1 MADSSAV
8 ISTIEAQFAS
18 KVANALDAEGKF
30 VLLSGDSGSG
40 RTTECEQVSSMLE
53 PRYQTIFLPCTRDQ
67 DPRQLRELF
76 LQQLLPGSK
85 WDLSLNLPD
94 NLRKVPIPGR
104 RKILV
109 IADDIDKAVSGFF
122 SELETLCMQ
131 VSGTGRFAFLA
142 SCHPLWAAQA
152 VRQTRIAKMEEFP
165 MPALTQAQSLEVA
178 RGLYERAGLS
188 DVFSAVMPAL
198 AVVLGQCKGNIG
210 AVIRQTENLMAD
222 PKNASG
228 GMPGPGG
235 EPGGER
241 RKHGAGIFITIVC
254 VVIVLACMVPLFM
267 GTGFLSSIFGSK
279 DGAQTEEVVQQGA
292 QQGSAAQGG
301 AAASGGAQQGDGSQ
315 GGSGNASGSAGGS
328 ADASAEANPLR
339 TSKPAIGDIK
349 VDESAP
355 KGTADVAQKDD
366 GALLQDVG
374 EGIEA
379 KTPDQT
385 SRNSVTLRGD
395 TLEKIEN
402 SEAGSGKDPGLP
414 RRGVGGSEVKD
425 AAPANNGAADAGKAS
440 DGTLSRADNS
450 LRQDDIAKEDATL
463 AKEAEEKRLAD
474 LKYAQEHQAEAEAAA
489 AEQAKAKAIAD
500 RAAAALDDQ
509 PAKAQGGKA
518 QGGKA
523 QGRQQR
529 RSASRGAARSY
540 RYGGGV
546 PGASAEL
553 DTKDPNHYSLQVI
566 AGRSRDQVVQASA
579 AVSGRYWIYE
589 TTREGR
595 PWYVLVTGDYATAAA
610 ALRDAR
616 SLPGTLRANRPF
628 AKTFDRI
635 QTEKRLSSN
644 GR

>member
-8 ISTIEAQFAS
+8 ISGIEAQFAS
-18 KVANALDAEGKF
+18 SIVQALDAEGKF

-40 RTTECEQVSSMLE
+40 RTTACEQVSSMLE

-109 IADDIDKAVSGFF
+109 IADDIDKAVLGFF
-122 SELETLCMQ
+122 SELETLCAQ
-131 VSGTGRFAFLA
+131 VSGSGRFAFLA

-152 VRQTRIAKMEEFP
+152 VRETRNPKMEEFA
-165 MPALTQAQSLEVA
+165 MPSLTQAQSLEVA

-198 AVVLGQCKGNIG
+198 SVVLSQCKGNIG

-222 PKNASG
+222 PKNAAG

-235 EPGGER
+235 EPGEGR

-267 GTGFLSSIFGSK
+267 GTGFLSSIFGGK
-279 DGAQTEEVVQQGA
+279 GGAQTEEVQQGA
-292 QQGSAAQGG
+292 QAGASGSASAQAGAQDGGSAAQGG
-301 AAASGGAQQGDGSQ
+301 SAASGDAQ
-315 GGSGNASGSAGGS
+315 
-328 ADASAEANPLR
+328 ADANASAEANPLR
-339 TSKPAIGDIK
+339 TSKPAVGDIK
-349 VDESAP
+349 VDQNAP
-355 KGTADVAQKDD
+355 KGTADTAQKDD

-374 EGIEA
+374 DGIEA
-379 KTPDQT
+379 KTPDAT
-385 SRNSVTLRGD
+385 SKNSVTLRGD

-414 RRGVGGSEVKD
+414 RRGVEGSEVRDGAK
-425 AAPANNGAADAGKAS
+425 AAPDAGKAA

-450 LRQDDIAKEDATL
+450 LRQKDIADEEATL
-463 AKEAEEKRLAD
+463 AREAEAKRQAD
-474 LKYAQEHQAEAEAAA
+474 LKFAQEHKAEAQAAA
-489 AEQAKAKAIAD
+489 DEQAKAKAIAD
-500 RAAAALDDQ
+500 RAAAALDDR
-509 PAKAQGGKA
+509 PAKPRQEKA
-518 QGGKA
+518 QA
-523 QGRQQR
+523 RQQR
-529 RSASRGAARSY
+529 RAAARPSPRVY

-553 DTKDPNHYSLQVI
+553 DSKDPNHYSLQVI

-595 PWYVLVTGDYATAAA
+595 PWYVLVTGDYASPAA

-616 SLPGTLRANRPF
+616 RLPGSLRANRPF

>member
-8 ISTIEAQFAS
+8 ISGIEAKFAS
-18 KVANALDAEGKF
+18 SVASALDAEGKF

-94 NLRKVPIPGR
+94 NLRKAPIPGR

-142 SCHPLWAAQA
+142 TCHPLWAAQA

-267 GTGFLSSIFGSK
+267 GTGFLSSIFGGK
-279 DGAQTEEVVQQGA
+279 DGAQTEEVSQQEVQQGSA
-292 QQGSAAQGG
+292 GSGSAAAGSAAAQGG
-301 AAASGGAQQGDGSQ
+301 AQQGGASQ
-315 GGSGNASGSAGGS
+315 GGSSNEGG

-339 TSKPAIGDIK
+339 TSKPAVGDIK

-366 GALLQDVG
+366 GALLPDVG

-414 RRGVGGSEVKD
+414 RRAVGGSEVKD
-425 AAPANNGAADAGKAS
+425 AAPADAAKAADGAL
-440 DGTLSRADNS
+440 TRADNS
-450 LRQDDIAKEDATL
+450 LRQDDIAKEDAAL
-463 AKEAEEKRLAD
+463 AKEAEEKRQAD
-474 LKYAQEHQAEAEAAA
+474 LKYAEEHKAEAEAAA

-500 RAAAALDDQ
+500 RAAASLDDQ
-509 PAKAQGGKA
+509 PAKAKSGKA
-518 QGGKA
+518 QA
-523 QGRQQR
+523 RTQR
-529 RSASRGAARSY
+529 RSGSRGSARSY

-616 SLPGTLRANRPF
+616 SLPGQLRANRPF